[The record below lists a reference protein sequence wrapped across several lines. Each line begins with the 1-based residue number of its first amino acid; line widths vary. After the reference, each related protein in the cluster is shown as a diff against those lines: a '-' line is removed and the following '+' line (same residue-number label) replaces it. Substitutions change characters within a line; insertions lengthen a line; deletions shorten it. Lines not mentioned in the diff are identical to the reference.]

1 MSFFEQFT
9 ACLASKL
16 FNSYPQICSFNQGV
30 TPPTKNRT
38 QKHTIHLFKCTLLLQ
53 VEGSSLI
60 YRNTK
65 DVETIVFTWSC
76 FVFFLCESISVL
88 SSFLWLHLLLS
99 SLTTLNGKVKHH
111 KSSLSV
117 FFFMLGNY
125 TQSAGTFFG
134 PEHSDGWNP
143 PPHTHTRTPS

>member
-1 MSFFEQFT
+1 MFFFEQFT

-65 DVETIVFTWSC
+65 DVETIVFTWNC
-76 FVFFLCESISVL
+76 FVFFLCGPISVL

-99 SLTTLNGKVKHH
+99 LLSLPWMGKLNIIKVPCQC
-111 KSSLSV
+111 SSLCWVIIPNLQALSMDLNIQMV
-117 FFFMLGNY
+117 GI
-125 TQSAGTFFG
+125 
-134 PEHSDGWNP
+134 
-143 PPHTHTRTPS
+143 PPHTHAHQI